1 MTRAVNDATLQKAGD
16 IYQYLIALR
25 DCFELN
31 DGDTLQIETNG
42 DVKRMSINNIKKLS
56 MNPHFY
62 SLLMQ
67 SFLSGY
73 EKPCEIKLP
82 FMAIPILLYA
92 ESREKLVNANRRSRI
107 DTLFQSPQII
117 DERKISGKTRLSG
130 YVDRYNSLK
139 PYCKEAIIILSSEGK
154 IAFNNH
160 KIVLIK
166 KIDYK
171 DFEGAIKDW
180 IKCAFYLG
188 VVFSKT
194 TEDHLSF
201 FLGVDTK

>member
-1 MTRAVNDATLQKAGD
+1 
-16 IYQYLIALR
+16 
-25 DCFELN
+25 
-31 DGDTLQIETNG
+31 
-42 DVKRMSINNIKKLS
+42 MSINNIKKLS

-139 PYCKEAIIILSSEGK
+139 PYCKEAIIILFSEGK
-154 IAFNNH
+154 IAFNITRLSLSRKLIT
-160 KIVLIK
+160 KILRELS
-166 KIDYK
+166 KIGLNVHFTLELCFQK
-171 DFEGAIKDW
+171 PP
-180 IKCAFYLG
+180 
-188 VVFSKT
+188 KT
-194 TEDHLSF
+194 IYLSF
-201 FLGVDTK
+201 

>member
-1 MTRAVNDATLQKAGD
+1 
-16 IYQYLIALR
+16 
-25 DCFELN
+25 
-31 DGDTLQIETNG
+31 
-42 DVKRMSINNIKKLS
+42 

-62 SLLMQ
+62 SLLIQ

-73 EKPCEIKLP
+73 KKPCEIKLP

-92 ESREKLVNANRRSRI
+92 ESREKLVNANKRSRI
-107 DTLFQSPQII
+107 DTLFQSQQTVN
-117 DERKISGKTRLSG
+117 ESRISGRTRLSG
-130 YVDRYNSLK
+130 YIDRYNSLK
-139 PYCKEAIIILSSEGK
+139 QYCKEAIIILSSEEK
-154 IAFNNH
+154 ITINNH

-166 KIDYK
+166 EIECKN
-171 DFEGAIKDW
+171 FEGAIKDW

-194 TEDHLSF
+194 TGDHLSF

>member
-1 MTRAVNDATLQKAGD
+1 
-16 IYQYLIALR
+16 
-25 DCFELN
+25 
-31 DGDTLQIETNG
+31 
-42 DVKRMSINNIKKLS
+42 MSINYIKRLS

-107 DTLFQSPQII
+107 DTLFQSPQTIN
-117 DERKISGKTRLSG
+117 ESKISGRTRLSG
-130 YVDRYNSLK
+130 YVDRYNLLK
-139 PYCKEAIIILSSEGK
+139 QYCKEAIIILSSEEK
-154 IAFNNH
+154 IALKNNR
-160 KIVLIK
+160 IFLIK
-166 KIDYK
+166 KVNYK
-171 DFEGAIKDW
+171 DFEGDVREW

-188 VVFSKT
+188 VVFSKA

>member
-1 MTRAVNDATLQKAGD
+1 
-16 IYQYLIALR
+16 
-25 DCFELN
+25 
-31 DGDTLQIETNG
+31 
-42 DVKRMSINNIKKLS
+42 MSINNIKKLS

-62 SLLMQ
+62 SLLIQ

-92 ESREKLVNANRRSRI
+92 ESREKLVTANIRSRV
-107 DTLFQSPQII
+107 DTLFQSPQIVG
-117 DERKISGKTRLSG
+117 ESKISGKTRLSG

-139 PYCKEAIIILSSEGK
+139 PYCKEALIILSSEEK
-154 IAFNNH
+154 IVISKH
-160 KIVLIK
+160 KIVLIQ

-171 DFEGAIKDW
+171 NFEGAIKDW
-180 IKCAFYLG
+180 MKCAFYLG

-194 TEDHLSF
+194 AEDHLSF

>member
-1 MTRAVNDATLQKAGD
+1 
-16 IYQYLIALR
+16 
-25 DCFELN
+25 
-31 DGDTLQIETNG
+31 
-42 DVKRMSINNIKKLS
+42 MSINNIKTLS

-62 SLLMQ
+62 SLLIQ
-67 SFLSGY
+67 GFLSGY

-92 ESREKLVNANRRSRI
+92 ESREKLMNANKRSRV
-107 DTLFQSPQII
+107 DTLFQSPQIV
-117 DERKISGKTRLSG
+117 DEIKISGKTRLSG
-130 YVDRYNSLK
+130 YIDRYNLLK
-139 PYCKEAIIILSSEGK
+139 QYCKEAIIILSSEDK
-154 IAFNNH
+154 IIIDNH
-160 KIVLIK
+160 KIVLIQ

-171 DFEGAIKDW
+171 NFEGIIKDW

-194 TEDHLSF
+194 TEEHLSF

>member
-1 MTRAVNDATLQKAGD
+1 
-16 IYQYLIALR
+16 
-25 DCFELN
+25 
-31 DGDTLQIETNG
+31 
-42 DVKRMSINNIKKLS
+42 

-139 PYCKEAIIILSSEGK
+139 PYCKEAIIILFSERLSLSRKLITK
-154 IAFNNH
+154 ILRELS
-160 KIVLIK
+160 KIGLNVHFTLELCFQK
-166 KIDYK
+166 PP
-171 DFEGAIKDW
+171 
-180 IKCAFYLG
+180 
-188 VVFSKT
+188 KT
-194 TEDHLSF
+194 IYLSF
-201 FLGVDTK
+201 

>member
-1 MTRAVNDATLQKAGD
+1 
-16 IYQYLIALR
+16 
-25 DCFELN
+25 
-31 DGDTLQIETNG
+31 
-42 DVKRMSINNIKKLS
+42 
-56 MNPHFY
+56 MNSHFY

-67 SFLSGY
+67 GFLSGY
-73 EKPCEIKLP
+73 KKPCEIKLP

-92 ESREKLVNANRRSRI
+92 ESREHLVKANKRSRI
-107 DTLFQSPQII
+107 ETVLQPPQII
-117 DERKISGKTRLSG
+117 EESKISGKTRLSG

-139 PYCKEAIIILSSEGK
+139 PYCKEAIIILSSEKK
-154 IAFNNH
+154 IAIEKH
-160 KIVLIK
+160 KIFLLQ

-171 DFEGAIKDW
+171 GFEGDIREW

-188 VVFSKT
+188 VVFSKA

>member
-1 MTRAVNDATLQKAGD
+1 
-16 IYQYLIALR
+16 
-25 DCFELN
+25 
-31 DGDTLQIETNG
+31 
-42 DVKRMSINNIKKLS
+42 MSINYIKRLS

-92 ESREKLVNANRRSRI
+92 ESREKLVNANKRSRI
-107 DTLFQSPQII
+107 DTLFQSPQTIN
-117 DERKISGKTRLSG
+117 ENKISGKTRLSG

-139 PYCKEAIIILSSEGK
+139 PYCKEAIIILSSEKK
-154 IAFNNH
+154 IAIEKH
-160 KIVLIK
+160 KIFLLQ

-171 DFEGAIKDW
+171 GFEGDIREW

-188 VVFSKT
+188 VVFSKA

>member
-1 MTRAVNDATLQKAGD
+1 
-16 IYQYLIALR
+16 
-25 DCFELN
+25 
-31 DGDTLQIETNG
+31 
-42 DVKRMSINNIKKLS
+42 MSINYIKRLS

-82 FMAIPILLYA
+82 FMAIPVLLYA
-92 ESREKLVNANRRSRI
+92 ESREKLVNANKRSRI
-107 DTLFQSPQII
+107 DTLFQSPQTIN
-117 DERKISGKTRLSG
+117 ENKISGKTRLSG

-139 PYCKEAIIILSSEGK
+139 PYCKEAIIILSSEKK
-154 IAFNNH
+154 IAIEKH
-160 KIVLIK
+160 KIFLLQ

-171 DFEGAIKDW
+171 GFEGDIRER

-188 VVFSKT
+188 VVLSKA

>member
-1 MTRAVNDATLQKAGD
+1 
-16 IYQYLIALR
+16 
-25 DCFELN
+25 
-31 DGDTLQIETNG
+31 
-42 DVKRMSINNIKKLS
+42 MSISYIKRLS

-92 ESREKLVNANRRSRI
+92 ESREKLVNANKRSRI
-107 DTLFQSPQII
+107 DTLFQSPQTIN
-117 DERKISGKTRLSG
+117 ENKISGKTRLSG

-139 PYCKEAIIILSSEGK
+139 PYCKEAIIILSSEKK
-154 IAFNNH
+154 IAIEKH
-160 KIVLIK
+160 KIFLLQ

-171 DFEGAIKDW
+171 GFEGDIR
-180 IKCAFYLG
+180 
-188 VVFSKT
+188 
-194 TEDHLSF
+194 E
-201 FLGVDTK
+201 

>member
-1 MTRAVNDATLQKAGD
+1 
-16 IYQYLIALR
+16 
-25 DCFELN
+25 
-31 DGDTLQIETNG
+31 
-42 DVKRMSINNIKKLS
+42 MSINNIKKLS

-73 EKPCEIKLP
+73 EKPCEIKLL

-117 DERKISGKTRLSG
+117 DESKISGKTRLSG

-139 PYCKEAIIILSSEGK
+139 SYCKEAVIILSSEGK
-154 IAFNNH
+154 IIFNNH
-160 KIVLIK
+160 KIVLNK
-166 KIDYK
+166 KINYK
-171 DFEGAIKDW
+171 NFEGVIKDW

-194 TEDHLSF
+194 SEDHLSL
-201 FLGVDTK
+201 FLGVDIK

>member
-1 MTRAVNDATLQKAGD
+1 
-16 IYQYLIALR
+16 
-25 DCFELN
+25 
-31 DGDTLQIETNG
+31 
-42 DVKRMSINNIKKLS
+42 MSINNIKKLS

-166 KIDYK
+166 QRDLYASAANIGLNVHFTLELCFQKPP
-171 DFEGAIKDW
+171 
-180 IKCAFYLG
+180 
-188 VVFSKT
+188 KT
-194 TEDHLSF
+194 IYLSF
-201 FLGVDTK
+201 

>member
-1 MTRAVNDATLQKAGD
+1 
-16 IYQYLIALR
+16 
-25 DCFELN
+25 
-31 DGDTLQIETNG
+31 
-42 DVKRMSINNIKKLS
+42 MSINNIKKLS

-62 SLLMQ
+62 ALLMQ
-67 SFLSGY
+67 GFLSGY

-166 KIDYK
+166 QGDLYASAANIYNS
-171 DFEGAIKDW
+171 
-180 IKCAFYLG
+180 C
-188 VVFSKT
+188 T
-194 TEDHLSF
+194 F
-201 FLGVDTK
+201 FNDVLKRIFIGSNGFATQIPLF

>member
-1 MTRAVNDATLQKAGD
+1 
-16 IYQYLIALR
+16 
-25 DCFELN
+25 
-31 DGDTLQIETNG
+31 
-42 DVKRMSINNIKKLS
+42 MSINNIKKLS

-62 SLLMQ
+62 SLLIQ

-92 ESREKLVNANRRSRI
+92 ESREKLVNANKRSRI
-107 DTLFQSPQII
+107 DTLFQSSQVV
-117 DERKISGKTRLSG
+117 ENNKISGRTRLSG
-130 YVDRYNSLK
+130 YIDRYNSLK
-139 PYCKEAIIILSSEGK
+139 QYCKEALIILSSED
-154 IAFNNH
+154 
-160 KIVLIK
+160 KIVFDNYKIILTR

-171 DFEGAIKDW
+171 NFEGTIKDW

-194 TEDHLSF
+194 TEEHLSF
-201 FLGVDTK
+201 FLGVDAK

>member
-1 MTRAVNDATLQKAGD
+1 
-16 IYQYLIALR
+16 
-25 DCFELN
+25 
-31 DGDTLQIETNG
+31 
-42 DVKRMSINNIKKLS
+42 MSINNIKKLS

-67 SFLSGY
+67 SFLSSY
-73 EKPCEIKLP
+73 EKPCEIKLL

-117 DERKISGKTRLSG
+117 DESKISGKTRLSG

-139 PYCKEAIIILSSEGK
+139 SYCKEAVIILSSEGK
-154 IAFNNH
+154 IIFNNH
-160 KIVLIK
+160 KIVLNK
-166 KIDYK
+166 KINYK
-171 DFEGAIKDW
+171 NFEGVIKDW

-194 TEDHLSF
+194 SEDHLSL
-201 FLGVDTK
+201 FLGVDIK